1 MEAAVIN
8 KNGYYGLH
16 KNGKPGFSFANVGLT
31 ASNAMKVSET
41 FILPI
46 WLNITYF
53 VV

>member
-1 MEAAVIN
+1 MGATVIN
-8 KNGYYGLH
+8 ENGCYGIH
-16 KNGKPGFSFANVGLT
+16 KNGKPGFSFTNVGLNV
-31 ASNAMKVSET
+31 SKAMKVSEI